1 MSAATSPLLPDS
13 TPAPDPPSSPS
24 SPMAP
29 LPPLAR
35 PSPSSIYPSPPSSA
49 SSSSFSV
56 SPRVVVL
63 EIGCGL
69 RVPTLRIE
77 AETVYRDVLNKVIRS
92 SRDTAA
98 ATTATVTLDLHSSS
112 SSSSSPL
119 PRVSFVRINVD
130 FPQVPLPQDAVGD
143 FNNSN
148 DSTNVYAL
156 RDAWNA
162 GAVSVRGTALES
174 LRAIDAAIE
183 STRSHS

>member
-1 MSAATSPLLPDS
+1 VSAATSPLLPDS

-77 AETVYRDVLNKVIRS
+77 AETVYRDVLNKVICS
-92 SRDTAA
+92 SRDTAGA
-98 ATTATVTLDLHSSS
+98 TTTATTGTSDIQSA
-112 SSSSSPL
+112 SSSSPL